1 MPITFWL
8 YIFRKFTT
16 TTALITLL
24 ISSIIMLFDAV
35 ELFRILPQN
44 MTTIDVL
51 SMSALKNYSRLE
63 KAFPFLIMLGSMI
76 TYNSL
81 NKHSELSVSRSLGIS
96 IWQILIP
103 SVASS
108 FLLGVLIL
116 LLINPIGTFC
126 YSRYEKIKNSS
137 VNSNGA
143 HIMFSGN
150 GVWLQQTDLNTH
162 DRTIIYIG
170 QVIPSRNQIFK
181 VLVFTTNKN
190 GDFIKRIDS
199 RSGSYNDKIVTLDQP
214 VITMPKLI
222 QHSVNSLDIETEV
235 PISKISENIIKPSS
249 VSFLDLL
256 PLIKSMKESGYSILA
271 HQMQFYK
278 MLSLPFLLMA
288 MSMVGICFSL
298 RMHRFGKSGSIQFL
312 GAVIGFFIYFFS
324 DVFYALGASGSINT
338 IISAVMPVAICGLF
352 SSYYLLDREDG

>member
-8 YIFRKFTT
+8 YVFRKFTT

-24 ISSIIMLFDAV
+24 VSIIIMLFDSV

-44 MTTIDVL
+44 ISTLDVL

-81 NKHSELSVSRSLGIS
+81 NKNSELTVSRSLGIS
-96 IWQILIP
+96 IWQILTP
-103 SVASS
+103 SIASS
-108 FLLGVLIL
+108 FLIGILIL
-116 LLINPIGTFC
+116 LLINPIGIFC
-126 YSRYEKIKNSS
+126 YSRYEKMKNSAS
-137 VNSNGA
+137 YSNSA
-143 HIMFSGN
+143 HILFSGH
-150 GVWLQQTDLNTH
+150 GIWLQQTDTITH

-170 QVIPSRNQIFK
+170 QVIPSHNQIFK
-181 VLVFTTNKN
+181 IFIFTTNKN
-190 GDFIKRIDS
+190 GDFIKRIDA
-199 RSGSYNDKIVTLDQP
+199 RSGSYNDNTVTLDNP

-222 QHSVNSLDIETEV
+222 QNSLGTLDIETEV

-278 MLSLPFLLMA
+278 MLSLPFLFMT

-298 RMHRFGKSGSIQFL
+298 RMYRFGKSGSIQFL

-324 DVFYALGASGSINT
+324 DIFYALGASGSIDT
-338 IISAVMPVAICGLF
+338 IISAIMPIAICGLC